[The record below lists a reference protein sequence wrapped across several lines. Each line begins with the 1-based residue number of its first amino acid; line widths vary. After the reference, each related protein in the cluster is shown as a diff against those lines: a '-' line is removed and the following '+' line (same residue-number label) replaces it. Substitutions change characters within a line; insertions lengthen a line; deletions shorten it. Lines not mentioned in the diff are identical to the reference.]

1 MVTEERKRNRE
12 SLEAKF
18 RERKMSTQCKK
29 KERKRERNELHES
42 EYIYNHFS
50 IYKFYDNLEISI
62 DLEDALSSP

>member
-18 RERKMSTQCKK
+18 RERKMSTQCKNK
-29 KERKRERNELHES
+29 KKRERNELHER